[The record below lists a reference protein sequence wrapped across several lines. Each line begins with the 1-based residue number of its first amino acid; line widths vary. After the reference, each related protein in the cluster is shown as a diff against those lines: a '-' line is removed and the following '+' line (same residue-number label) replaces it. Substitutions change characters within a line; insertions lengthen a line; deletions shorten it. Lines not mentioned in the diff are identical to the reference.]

1 MSTHWN
7 FNVYH
12 RSPNQKN
19 NQFEKFLSL
28 FKDLINEITP
38 SNPFFYLIMGDFNAQ
53 PDEKILI
60 EGASLDALYFMI

>member
-1 MSTHWN
+1 MSTQWN

-38 SNPFFYLIMGDFNAQ
+38 SNPFFYLILGDFNAQ
-53 PDEKILI
+53 PDEK
-60 EGASLDALYFMI
+60 Y